1 MSEQEKQMENA
12 SQPDVKNVVRHVIE
26 EFMRAEQSK
35 AEPAY
40 KAELVEERKRR
51 EALEGR
57 LNQLVEENRQ
67 ARAAAEQMDR
77 HSQIR
82 TELQR
87 LGVAK
92 LDLAFKAVKD
102 DIVRTEDG
110 RLMASDGH
118 EQRSVP
124 KGCSRRANNTTSVV
138 EMLSSAMLAASEMAA
153 PLTPNRRISTKF
165 SVRLVTSTVPE
176 IARFQ
181 PLLPPMRS
189 TILLLPV
196 PMNTSIPSD
205 RITSAVWPAMNSC
218 PKTRS
223 SRGAKTAR
231 ARYSGQ
237 EMAMSHHV
245 AVWKTDS
252 ARS

>member
-118 EQRSVP
+118 EQRSVQDFL
-124 KGCSRRANNTTSVV
+124 R
-138 EMLSSAMLAASEMAA
+138 
-153 PLTPNRRISTKF
+153 KF
-165 SVRLVTSTVPE
+165 VDENPE
-176 IARFQ
+176 
-181 PLLPPMRS
+181 LLPARIAGGSGASATTRNAVSAGAS
-189 TILLLPV
+189 TLDIDKIKPGMSKEELERVRQEVARVAAQAL
-196 PMNTSIPSD
+196 
-205 RITSAVWPAMNSC
+205 
-218 PKTRS
+218 
-223 SRGAKTAR
+223 RG
-231 ARYSGQ
+231 
-237 EMAMSHHV
+237 M
-245 AVWKTDS
+245 
-252 ARS
+252 